1 MGMEDKEEAID
12 IIQLCCILKM
22 YNQPY
27 LRKDWKQNASTI
39 QHAKEKGK

>member
-39 QHAKEKGK
+39 QHVKGKGK